1 MRTINRF
8 DTQSFNRCYR
18 NAKIIYD
25 ISKYGAKGLSKV
37 NPVLVFIDTA
47 ISLGELYDSY
57 IKYNQVKERNKQ
69 LESELDTLKHE
80 FSNLLKE
87 LNLDKEKLKYQLE
100 TEFTLFEKRLEN
112 NRIEYEPLK
121 KAYILA
127 FNYFKSM
134 KFEIEAYR
142 KDFTYAKET
151 KEIEKKY
158 YETIEAY
165 SKVSLEYIGG

>member
-37 NPVLVFIDTA
+37 NPVLVFIDTT

-69 LESELDTLKHE
+69 LESELNTLKHE

-100 TEFTLFEKRLEN
+100 TEFTLLEKKLEN
-112 NRIEYEPLK
+112 NRIEYVF
-121 KAYILA
+121 YIRRNNNVLIKRFINKNNRA
-127 FNYFKSM
+127 RCIRFTFNCCVTSYN
-134 KFEIEAYR
+134 
-142 KDFTYAKET
+142 
-151 KEIEKKY
+151 
-158 YETIEAY
+158 
-165 SKVSLEYIGG
+165 